1 MAAPPEITIKNL
13 NCVLV
18 MDKALGDDPED
29 IFLLQGM
36 GFLTRKTLR
45 YATVTLHMTEKEE
58 NGVIIVT
65 SDQTITGGVKG
76 TTEVRI
82 LNWEPRAHEDKIFGK
97 VVGNSRFVEAEGN
110 VPALEVQ
117 TKVADPKENEAIEK
131 FLKGETLADGKPT
144 EGFVVDE
151 QNTSFLQS
159 WVVSQENGWTA
170 EQIWGF
176 EMIDGQRRHTRRAV
190 VAKGKKVVK
199 ARLVYT
205 YQSAL

>member
-1 MAAPPEITIKNL
+1 
-13 NCVLV
+13 
-18 MDKALGDDPED
+18 
-29 IFLLQGM
+29 M

-110 VPALEVQ
+110 VPAFEVQ

-170 EQIWGF
+170 EQVGLQILICVAYSWGD
-176 EMIDGQRRHTRRAV
+176 ERV
-190 VAKGKKVVK
+190 VNVFFFV
-199 ARLVYT
+199 LYPLTVT
-205 YQSAL
+205 P